1 MKSNSARSMAVLV
14 RRLLKPN
21 YSMSEDSTITHLQAW
36 RWGVPLV
43 SLVLMLLLWVLGA
56 NTQLFLTLN
65 DAASNLGD
73 TFWSHVT
80 VLGDVA
86 SLLIILLMCGRRPQ
100 IVWHFFIAALFAILW
115 TQSLKAPLGVMRPPA
130 VLDVSQ
136 FHLIGEAFMGN
147 SFPSGHT
154 TTIFLIVG
162 VLCLHRFPLSFKL
175 AMLGLA
181 VLVGMSRIACG
192 VHWPLDV
199 LGGAFG
205 GWLAAV
211 LGEWVSLQWKVGIQ
225 ANFQRFFAL
234 LFLGIALWVI
244 FRDTK
249 EFVMTIPFQMFLA
262 TLAIAFSIPSLLRLF
277 GYKR

>member
-1 MKSNSARSMAVLV
+1 
-14 RRLLKPN
+14 
-21 YSMSEDSTITHLQAW
+21 MSTDSPLTHLNTW

-43 SLVLMLLLWVLGA
+43 SLVLMLLLWVSGA
-56 NTQLFLTLN
+56 NTQVFLSLN
-65 DAASNLGD
+65 HAASNLGD

-80 VLGDVA
+80 VLGDVV

-100 IVWHFFIAALFAILW
+100 LVWHFILAALFAILW
-115 TQSLKAPLGVMRPPA
+115 TQSLKSPLGVMRPPA
-130 VLDVSQ
+130 VLDMSQ

-154 TTIFLIVG
+154 TTIFVIVG
-162 VLCLHRFPLSFKL
+162 VLCLHRFPLSFKFV
-175 AMLGLA
+175 MLGA
-181 VLVGMSRIACG
+181 AILVGLSRIACG
-192 VHWPLDV
+192 VHWPMDV

-211 LGEWVSLQWKVGIQ
+211 AGGWVSLRWKAGLHLNV
-225 ANFQRFFAL
+225 QRVMASL
-234 LFLGIALWVI
+234 LLVVALWVI

-249 EFVMTIPFQMFLA
+249 EFVTTIPFQILLA
-262 TLAIAFSIPSLLRLF
+262 TLAIAFSAPSLLRLF

>member
-1 MKSNSARSMAVLV
+1 MVMREDNSFD
-14 RRLLKPN
+14 LKV
-21 YSMSEDSTITHLQAW
+21 W

-43 SLVLMLLLWVLGA
+43 SLVLMLLLWMLGV
-56 NTQLFLTLN
+56 NTQVFLALN
-65 DAASNLGD
+65 HAASNLGN

-80 VLGDVA
+80 VLGDVV

-100 IVWHFFIAALFAILW
+100 IVWHFIIAALFAILW
-115 TQSLKAPLGVMRPPA
+115 TQSLKSPLGLMRPPA
-130 VLDVSQ
+130 VLDLSQ
-136 FHLIGEAFMGN
+136 FHLIGNAFMGN

-162 VLCLHRFPLSFKL
+162 VLCLHRFPLSFKFGL
-175 AMLGLA
+175 LGLA
-181 VLVGMSRIACG
+181 ILVGMSRIACG

-211 LGEWVSLQWKVGIQ
+211 AGGWVSLRWKVGLND
-225 ANFQRFFAL
+225 NFQRVIAL
-234 LFLGIALWVI
+234 LFLGVALWVI
-244 FRDTK
+244 FREAE
-249 EFVMTIPFQMFLA
+249 EFVATIPFQII
-262 TLAIAFSIPSLLRLF
+262 LAILAIVFSVLPLLRLF

>member
-1 MKSNSARSMAVLV
+1 MVMREDISLDSIPY
-14 RRLLKPN
+14 LKV
-21 YSMSEDSTITHLQAW
+21 W

-43 SLVLMLLLWVLGA
+43 SLVLMLLLWMLGA
-56 NTQLFLTLN
+56 NTQVFLALN
-65 DAASNLGD
+65 QAASNLGD

-80 VLGDVA
+80 VLGDAV

-100 IVWHFFIAALFAILW
+100 IVWHFILAALFAILW
-115 TQSLKAPLGVMRPPA
+115 TQSLKSPLGLMRPPA
-130 VLDVSQ
+130 VLDMSQ

-162 VLCLHRFPLSFKL
+162 VLCLHRFPSSFKL
-175 AMLGLA
+175 GLLGVA
-181 VLVGMSRIACG
+181 ILVGLSRIACG

-205 GWLAAV
+205 GWLAAAA
-211 LGEWVSLQWKVGIQ
+211 GGWISLRWKAGLND
-225 ANFQRFFAL
+225 NFQRVIAL
-234 LFLGIALWVI
+234 LLLVVALWVI
-244 FRDTK
+244 FRDAE
-249 EFVMTIPFQMFLA
+249 EFVATIPFQII
-262 TLAIAFSIPSLLRLF
+262 LAIFAIVFSVPPLLRLF

>member
-1 MKSNSARSMAVLV
+1 MDKDGL
-14 RRLLKPN
+14 
-21 YSMSEDSTITHLQAW
+21 ITYMNIW

-43 SLVLMLLLWVLGA
+43 SLVLMLLIYISGA
-56 NTQLFLTLN
+56 NTQVFFAFNHAT
-65 DAASNLGD
+65 SHLGD
-73 TFWSHVT
+73 NFWSHVT
-80 VLGDVA
+80 VLGDVV

-100 IVWHFFIAALFAILW
+100 LVWHFILAALFAILW
-115 TQSLKAPLGVMRPPA
+115 TQSLKAPLGMMRPPA

-136 FHLIGEAFMGN
+136 FHLIGEAFMAN

-162 VLCLHRFPLSFKL
+162 TLCLHRFPWSFKL
-175 AMLGLA
+175 GLLGVA
-181 VLVGMSRIACG
+181 ILVGISRIACG

-199 LGGAFG
+199 LGGALG

-211 LGEWVSLQWKVGIQ
+211 AGGWVAVRWKAGLND
-225 ANFQRFFAL
+225 NFQRVIAFL
-234 LFLGIALWVI
+234 LMVVALWVI

-249 EFVMTIPFQMFLA
+249 EFVVTIPFQIFLSM
-262 TLAIAFSIPSLLRLF
+262 LAIAFSVPSLLRLF

>member
-1 MKSNSARSMAVLV
+1 MAMDKDGLTTYM
-14 RRLLKPN
+14 N
-21 YSMSEDSTITHLQAW
+21 IW

-43 SLVLMLLLWVLGA
+43 SLVLMLLIYVSGA
-56 NTQLFLTLN
+56 NTQVFLALN
-65 DAASNLGD
+65 HATSNLGD
-73 TFWSHVT
+73 NFWSHVT
-80 VLGDVA
+80 VLGDVV

-100 IVWHFFIAALFAILW
+100 LVWHFIPAAFFAILW
-115 TQSLKAPLGVMRPPA
+115 TQSLKSPLGMMRPPA

-147 SFPSGHT
+147 SFPSGHA

-162 VLCLHRFPLSFKL
+162 TLCLHRFPWSFKL
-175 AMLGLA
+175 GLLGVA
-181 VLVGMSRIACG
+181 ILVGISRIACG

-199 LGGAFG
+199 LGGALG

-211 LGEWVSLQWKVGIQ
+211 AGGWVAVRWKVGLND
-225 ANFQRFFAL
+225 NFQRVIAFL
-234 LFLGIALWVI
+234 LLVVALWVI

-249 EFVMTIPFQMFLA
+249 EFVVTIPFQIFLSI
-262 TLAIAFSIPSLLRLF
+262 LAIAFSVPSLLRLF

>member
-1 MKSNSARSMAVLV
+1 MVMREDTSFE
-14 RRLLKPN
+14 LK
-21 YSMSEDSTITHLQAW
+21 EW

-43 SLVLMLLLWVLGA
+43 ALVLMLLLLVSGA
-56 NTQLFLTLN
+56 NTQVFLALN
-65 DAASNLGD
+65 HTASNLGD
-73 TFWSHVT
+73 TFWSHIT
-80 VLGDVA
+80 VMGDVV

-100 IVWHFFIAALFAILW
+100 LVWHFILSALFAILW

-130 VLDVSQ
+130 VLDLSQ
-136 FHLIGEAFMGN
+136 FHLIGNAFMSN

-162 VLCLHRFPLSFKL
+162 VLCLHRFPLSFKFGL
-175 AMLGLA
+175 LGLA
-181 VLVGMSRIACG
+181 ILVGMSRIACG

-211 LGEWVSLQWKVGIQ
+211 AGGWLSLRWKAGLHV
-225 ANFQRFFAL
+225 NFQRVMAIL
-234 LFLGIALWVI
+234 LTVVALWVI

-249 EFVMTIPFQMFLA
+249 EFVTTTPFQILLA
-262 TLAIAFSIPSLLRLF
+262 MLAIAFSTPSLLRLF